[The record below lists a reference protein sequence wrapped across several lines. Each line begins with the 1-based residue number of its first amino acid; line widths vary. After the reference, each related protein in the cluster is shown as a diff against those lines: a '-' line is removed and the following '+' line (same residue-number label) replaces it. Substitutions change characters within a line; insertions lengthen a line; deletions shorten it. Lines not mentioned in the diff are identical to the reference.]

1 MSDAPERNTVID
13 LLDKL
18 GSERDEDVL
27 AAARAL
33 HALIAEAG
41 MNWQD
46 LLVGDDGSA
55 PDEPAIDDFTDDEDD
70 DDDIEDDEDDTED
83 DEDDIEDDTGEPA
96 TKFVASESETGKL
109 IDKLLARDGN
119 SEGFRE
125 ELEEYKADLTNG
137 DLDPSDHRYIQA
149 LYARLTNSR

>member
-55 PDEPAIDDFTDDEDD
+55 PDEPAVDDFTDDEDD
-70 DDDIEDDEDDTED
+70 EDDIED
-83 DEDDIEDDTGEPA
+83 DEDDIEDDTAEPA
-96 TKFVASESETGKL
+96 TNFIASESETGKL

-125 ELEEYKADLTNG
+125 ELKEYKADLTNG

-149 LYARLTNSR
+149 LYTRLTNSR